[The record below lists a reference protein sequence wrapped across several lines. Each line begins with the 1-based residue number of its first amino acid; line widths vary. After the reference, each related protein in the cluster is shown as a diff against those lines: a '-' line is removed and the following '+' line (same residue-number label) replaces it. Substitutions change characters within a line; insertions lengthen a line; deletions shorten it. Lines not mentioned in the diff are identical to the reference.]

1 MGSWAGIWMSATSL
15 LTGYLLQAGFTQ
27 QSPAPLL
34 DLPALFFIAENDHAR
49 VSCDYYLGNEMQL
62 YRL

>member
-34 DLPALFFIAENDHAR
+34 DLPAPQ
-49 VSCDYYLGNEMQL
+49 MQRIKL
-62 YRL
+62 VHQVNILIVHTIRFPISG